1 MEQQASHIDENG
13 NFLLISSLHRSIV
26 ANKMEVMRKLQKKV
40 NQVSKILTYLIL
52 NQKEHQDIKIK
63 YSLMENHMILMEMN
77 KQIMKNIFF

>member
-40 NQVSKILTYLIL
+40 NQACISTSNLHTIGCMCHCVFLTCSCRSY
-52 NQKEHQDIKIK
+52 Q
-63 YSLMENHMILMEMN
+63 
-77 KQIMKNIFF
+77 